1 MPEDN
6 IDKRSVIRDR
16 VITCIQCENTF
27 LLTVAGQERLL
38 AKGFDLPKRCS
49 ECRKKKGKKLVF
61 NGKSKDTE
69 KKIRRRRRIEKRE
82 NGEELLTTQNLK
94 F

>member
-1 MPEDN
+1 M
-6 IDKRSVIRDR
+6 RDR

-27 LLTVAGQERLL
+27 LLTVTEQERLL
-38 AKGFDLPKRCS
+38 AKGFGLPKRCS